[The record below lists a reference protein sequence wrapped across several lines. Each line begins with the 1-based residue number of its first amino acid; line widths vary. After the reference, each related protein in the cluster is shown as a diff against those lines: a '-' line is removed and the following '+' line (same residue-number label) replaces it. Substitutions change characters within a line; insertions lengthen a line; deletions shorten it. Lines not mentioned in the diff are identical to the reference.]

1 MKLSVIFPDKYIVV
15 DGVPM
20 LAPTLAPP
28 DPNYRVIQWLGDKGW
43 IELYEGE
50 RIWLDSDETLS
61 AYFALHATLKAARD
75 AEIAAI
81 LATAD
86 TPAP

>member
-1 MKLSVIFPDKYIVV
+1 MELSVIFPDKYIVV

-20 LAPTLAPP
+20 LAATLTSP
-28 DPNYRVIQWLGDKGW
+28 DPNYRVIQWLGTKGW

-50 RIWLDSDETLS
+50 RIWLDSDATLTG
-61 AYFALHATLKAARD
+61 YFDLHATLKAARD

-81 LATAD
+81 LATPD
-86 TPAP
+86 TPAS